1 MDEQAAKKILI
12 AEDEID
18 LREALE
24 TVLSDEG
31 YEVLCVSDGEEAF
44 NAYQTKSPDLLIL
57 DLNMPKK
64 GGMEVLREI
73 RSDQSDNHTP
83 IVILT
88 ASVDLDHIADAT
100 AIGGMKT
107 DFLSKADKSLAQIV
121 EHIGQRLGG

>member
-1 MDEQAAKKILI
+1 MNKQQKKILV
-12 AEDEID
+12 AEDEVD

-44 NAYQTKSPDLLIL
+44 NAYQTESPDLLIL

-64 GGMEVLREI
+64 GGMEVLCEI
-73 RSDQSDNHTP
+73 RSDLQDERTP

-121 EHIGQRLGG
+121 AHIGQRLGE